1 MGNRFVTVSRHKLL
15 MLNRLFLTSGKLL
28 GALILSFTISTGFG
42 QEASDT
48 TAAEASAEP
57 AAEAAA
63 SGGGN
68 AELISLGKSVFEGNC
83 TQCHAFDKVVVGPN
97 LTGAHTRWP
106 SKEDMLHFIQYP
118 QKVIDGGDEYSK
130 GLYEQYK
137 QYMPNHDF
145 LSDEEL
151 NGLYAYIV
159 EMTENPPVKEEAQ
172 LADGG
177 AGGTAAGGAALPQE
191 YLIAI
196 IGILVV
202 ILLAIIIALAL
213 LLSVM
218 KRFVNQMEG
227 VSEEEKAYVEPK
239 LQWSKL
245 FTSAPFLNTV
255 GIIFTL
261 IILRSVIDGLFSVG
275 VQQGYAPTQP
285 IAFSHKL
292 HAGMYEIGC
301 QYCHTGVEKS
311 KNANIPSANI
321 CMNCHNHVK
330 TTSPEI
336 QKIWK
341 AVENDQP
348 IEWVRIHNL
357 PDLAYFN
364 HSQHVKVGGLE
375 CQTCHGPIEE
385 MEVVQQYSPL
395 TMGWCI
401 NCHRET
407 AVNYEGNEYYDKL
420 IEFHEANQDDGI
432 MTVEDIGGLEC
443 SKCHY

>member
-1 MGNRFVTVSRHKLL
+1 MSVSRHKQL
-15 MLNRLFLTSGKLL
+15 MRNRILNTTAKLL
-28 GALILSFTISTGFG
+28 GVFLLLLIFHSGFSQDSVSTDGDAVAETASTGSGDAALIQTG
-42 QEASDT
+42 ET
-48 TAAEASAEP
+48 
-57 AAEAAA
+57 
-63 SGGGN
+63 
-68 AELISLGKSVFEGNC
+68 VFNNNC
-83 TQCHAFDKVVVGPN
+83 AQCHAFNKVVVGPN
-97 LTGAHTRWP
+97 LTAAHTRWP
-106 SKEDMLHFIQYP
+106 SKEAMLYFIKYP
-118 QKVIDGGDEYSK
+118 QKVIDGGDAYAKS
-130 GLYEQYK
+130 LYDQYK

-151 NGLYAYIV
+151 NGVYAYIV
-159 EMTENPPVKEEAQ
+159 EMTDNPPVAETAVAAVN
-172 LADGG
+172 ADG
-177 AGGTAAGGAALPQE
+177 ASNTSVGAALPQE
-191 YLIAI
+191 FLIAI
-196 IGILVV
+196 VVFLVV
-202 ILLAIIIALAL
+202 ILLAIIIALTL

-218 KRFVNQMEG
+218 KRFVNQMDG
-227 VSEEEKAYVEPK
+227 VSEEEKAYIEPRFN
-239 LQWSKL
+239 WGAL
-245 FTSAPFLNTV
+245 FKSSPFVNTV
-255 GIIFTL
+255 SLIFVL
-261 IILRSVIDGLFSVG
+261 FILKSVIDGLFSVG

-311 KNANIPSANI
+311 KSANIPSANI

-341 AVENDQP
+341 AVETDQP
-348 IEWVRIHNL
+348 IEWVRVHNL

-364 HSQHVKVGGLE
+364 HSQHVAVGGLE
-375 CQTCHGPIEE
+375 CQTCHGPIEQ

-407 AVNYEGNEYYDKL
+407 AVNYEGNAYYDKL
-420 IEFHEANQDDGI
+420 IEFHDQNQTDGI

>member
-1 MGNRFVTVSRHKLL
+1 MR
-15 MLNRLFLTSGKLL
+15 NRLLSITGKLL
-28 GALILSFTISTGFG
+28 LTTCFIYSITIAQAQDSTAASDAP
-42 QEASDT
+42 QEAS
-48 TAAEASAEP
+48 ASA
-57 AAEAAA
+57 
-63 SGGGN
+63 GGD
-68 AELISLGKSVFEGNC
+68 AQAIELGKTVFENNC

-106 SKEDMLHFIQYP
+106 SQEALLYFIKYP
-118 QKVIDGGDEYSK
+118 QKVIDGGDAYAK
-130 GLYEQYK
+130 GLYDQYK

-145 LSDEEL
+145 LSDDEL

-159 EMTENPPVKEEAQ
+159 EMTDNPPVAEAMV
-172 LADGG
+172 ADAGSGG
-177 AGGTAAGGAALPQE
+177 GGEGGTAMPQE
-191 YLIAI
+191 FLVAI

-202 ILLAIIIALAL
+202 ILVAIIIALSL

-218 KRFVNQMEG
+218 KRFVNTMEG
-227 VSEEEKAYVEPK
+227 VSEEEKQYVEPK

-245 FTSAPFLNTV
+245 FRSAPFINTV

-261 IILRSVIDGLFSVG
+261 IILRSVIDGLFSIG

-341 AVENDQP
+341 AVEKDQP
-348 IEWVRIHNL
+348 IEWVRVHNL

-364 HSQHVKVGGLE
+364 HSQHVNVGGLE

-407 AVNYEGNEYYDKL
+407 AVNFEDNEYYDKL